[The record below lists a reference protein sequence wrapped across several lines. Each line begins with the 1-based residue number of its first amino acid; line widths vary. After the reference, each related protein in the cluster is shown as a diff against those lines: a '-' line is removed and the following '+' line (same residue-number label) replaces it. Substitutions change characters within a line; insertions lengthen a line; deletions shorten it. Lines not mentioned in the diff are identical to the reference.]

1 MEMFGKTLCV
11 TYDELVGSGIMSKS
25 NYKKHVREKK
35 FVLLQKGGNGRK
47 VRIVYESMPETIR
60 ANYDAKY
67 PDAKKQLKKQIV
79 PMNERLKGDE
89 KAANFFRTYTP
100 KITIERQ
107 TEYMLNVKVLNAMV
121 AKEMDLKGIHN
132 QSGYQHKPLVR
143 DTIIALCESLRER
156 YGHTLPKSAAR
167 LIEKYNDYK
176 KRSYVALINGNIGN
190 QVARKVGPK
199 EGRLLLRL
207 KRSKFPVYTDMQIFE
222 EYNRIAEEKGLK
234 RIESPNTVTNYL
246 YKTAVK
252 LWWYASVYGEV
263 AFKNEFMPLFDT
275 QLPEMPN
282 TLWYGDGT
290 KLNLYYK
297 DYDKKQ
303 KRMVAR
309 TIDVYEV
316 MDACTEVFLGYS
328 FGQENFLTQ
337 YDAYRMALETW
348 KVKPYEIVTDNQGG
362 HKTKGAQ
369 TFFKKICHLHK
380 TTMPHNGQS
389 KSIESAFGRFQQQ
402 VLHKLYNF
410 TGQNVTAVKE
420 NSHVNVDLIMVN
432 IERLPTL
439 EEVKEQYIAC
449 RNEWNTMDH
458 PTSET
463 GMTRME
469 MYTSLNSPNAE
480 PLEDYEVADLFKIFS
495 TTSVKY
501 GKDGYCFEI
510 DKKEYRYQV
519 YDESGQVD
527 LNFHMQNVGE
537 SFRYRYDPKD
547 MTVIELWRTTAT
559 GLVYETDATPKVKIH
574 RATAESSIT
583 QNAEQISLKVTSTEA
598 GNIADGKVNALKSDL
613 QATGIDI
620 ANRKVTVTADTFRVQ
635 DNYGNAIAV
644 FKTNTAGKPIL
655 RAENIDVDNLVVK
668 KLAAVDGT
676 IGGFKISANSI
687 GTGSTSIPTI
697 DKKEMFLY
705 DDMIGFNSKNR
716 QVIVGP
722 FSTMGVDYLGRF
734 YDHRSR
740 PYDINRGVS
749 ISVAGGRDNIALA
762 TEGGIVVD
770 GKRGIDEYIEIAQVW
785 HNGSTRTKVLQF
797 KNGILW
803 SATW

>member
-1 MEMFGKTLCV
+1 MEIYGKTLCV
-11 TYDELVGSGIMSKS
+11 TFDELVKSGIMSEA
-25 NYKKHVREKK
+25 NYKKHVREGK
-35 FVLLQKGGNGRK
+35 FHVLQKGGNGRK
-47 VRIVYESMPETIR
+47 VLVAYGSLTDAVRSVYDTR
-60 ANYDAKY
+60 Y
-67 PDAKKQLKKQIV
+67 PDAKKYVQKQIV

-100 KITIERQ
+100 KITMERQ
-107 TEYMLNVKVLNAMV
+107 AEYMLNTKVLNAMI
-121 AKEMDLKGIHN
+121 AKEMELKAMHN
-132 QSGYQHKPLVR
+132 KSGYQHKTLVR
-143 DTIIALCESLRER
+143 NTIVSLCDSLRER
-156 YGHTLPKSAAR
+156 YEHTLPKSATR

-176 KRSYVALINGNIGN
+176 KRGYVALINGNVGN
-190 QVARKVGPK
+190 QVARKIGPK
-199 EGRLLLRL
+199 EGRLLLKL

-234 RIESPNTVTNYL
+234 RIESPNTITNYL

-252 LWWYASVYGEV
+252 LWWYASVHGEV

-297 DYDKKQ
+297 DYDKRQ

-348 KVKPYEIVTDNQGG
+348 KIKPYEIVTDNQGG

-410 TGQNVTAVKE
+410 TGQNITAVKE
-420 NSHVNVDLIMVN
+420 NSHVNIDLIMAN

-439 EEVKEQYIAC
+439 EEVKEQYIQC

-469 MYTSLNSPNAE
+469 MYTTLNSPNAE
-480 PLEDYEVADLFKIFS
+480 LLDDYEVADLFKIFS
-495 TTSVKY
+495 IASVKY
-501 GKDGYCFEI
+501 GKQGYCFEI

-547 MTVIELWRTTAT
+547 MTVIELWKMTAS
-559 GLVYETDATPKVKIH
+559 GLVYAATATPKVKIH
-574 RATAESSIT
+574 RATADRTEEE
-583 QNAEQISLKVTSTEA
+583 NAYLFAQLRNNERARVAHHIASEELLLEECMSEA
-598 GNIADGKVNALKSDL
+598 YTRLIIPRPTGVSEKSMDSYRNEYEDGKLNAPVNYLK
-613 QATGIDI
+613 
-620 ANRKVTVTADTFRVQ
+620 
-635 DNYGNAIAV
+635 
-644 FKTNTAGKPIL
+644 
-655 RAENIDVDNLVVK
+655 
-668 KLAAVDGT
+668 
-676 IGGFKISANSI
+676 
-687 GTGSTSIPTI
+687 GTGPGTYEPELEESGIASVGEFTKETSGLT
-697 DKKEMFLY
+697 DVEMYESFL
-705 DDMIGFNSKNR
+705 S
-716 QVIVGP
+716 
-722 FSTMGVDYLGRF
+722 
-734 YDHRSR
+734 
-740 PYDINRGVS
+740 
-749 ISVAGGRDNIALA
+749 
-762 TEGGIVVD
+762 
-770 GKRGIDEYIEIAQVW
+770 
-785 HNGSTRTKVLQF
+785 
-797 KNGILW
+797 
-803 SATW
+803 

>member
-1 MEMFGKTLCV
+1 MEIYGKTLCV
-11 TYDELVGSGIMSKS
+11 TFDELVKSGIMSEA
-25 NYKKHVREKK
+25 NYKKHVREGK
-35 FVLLQKGGNGRK
+35 FHVLQKGGNGRK
-47 VRIVYESMPETIR
+47 VLVAYGSLTDAIRSVYDTR
-60 ANYDAKY
+60 Y
-67 PDAKKQLKKQIV
+67 PDAKKYVQKQII

-89 KAANFFRTYTP
+89 KAASFFRTYTP
-100 KITIERQ
+100 KITMERQ
-107 TEYMLNVKVLNAMV
+107 AEYMLNIKVLNAMIT
-121 AKEMDLKGIHN
+121 KEMELKAMHN
-132 QSGYQHKPLVR
+132 KSGYQHKTLVR
-143 DTIIALCESLRER
+143 DTIITLCNSLRER
-156 YGHTLPKSAAR
+156 YGHTLPKSATR

-176 KRSYVALINGNIGN
+176 KRGYEALINGNVGN
-190 QVARKVGPK
+190 QVARKIGPK
-199 EGRLLLRL
+199 EGRLLLKL

-234 RIESPNTVTNYL
+234 CIESPNTITNYL

-297 DYDKKQ
+297 DYDKRQ

-328 FGQENFLTQ
+328 FGQENFMTQ

-348 KVKPYEIVTDNQGG
+348 KIKPYEIVTDNQGG

-410 TGQNVTAVKE
+410 TGQNITAVKE
-420 NSHVNVDLIMVN
+420 NSHVNIDLIMAN

-439 EEVKEQYIAC
+439 EEVKEQYIQC
-449 RNEWNTMDH
+449 RNEWNTMYH

-469 MYTSLNSPNAE
+469 MYTTLNSPNAE
-480 PLEDYEVADLFKIFS
+480 LLDDYEVSDLFKIFS
-495 TTSVKY
+495 IASVKY
-501 GKDGYCFEI
+501 GKQGYCFEI

-547 MTVIELWRTTAT
+547 MTVIELWKMTAS
-559 GLVYETDATPKVKIH
+559 GLVYAATATPKVKIH
-574 RATAESSIT
+574 RATADRTEEE
-583 QNAEQISLKVTSTEA
+583 NAYLFAQLRNNERARVAHHIASEELLLEECMSEA
-598 GNIADGKVNALKSDL
+598 YTRLIIPRPTGVSEKAMDSYRDEYADGKLNAPVNYLK
-613 QATGIDI
+613 
-620 ANRKVTVTADTFRVQ
+620 
-635 DNYGNAIAV
+635 
-644 FKTNTAGKPIL
+644 
-655 RAENIDVDNLVVK
+655 
-668 KLAAVDGT
+668 
-676 IGGFKISANSI
+676 
-687 GTGSTSIPTI
+687 GTGPGTYEP
-697 DKKEMFLY
+697 DPE
-705 DDMIGFNSKNR
+705 
-716 QVIVGP
+716 
-722 FSTMGVDYLGRF
+722 
-734 YDHRSR
+734 
-740 PYDINRGVS
+740 
-749 ISVAGGRDNIALA
+749 
-762 TEGGIVVD
+762 E
-770 GKRGIDEYIEIAQVW
+770 
-785 HNGSTRTKVLQF
+785 
-797 KNGILW
+797 NGIASVGEFTKETSGLTDVEMYE
-803 SATW
+803 SFLS